1 MRTHRGRL
9 WIERPDM
16 QYRFPS
22 ITNRFASSTLLLAT
36 AGAAG
41 TVGTVGDPEGTRTI
55 SSIIALLVA
64 MGLALAMLAVW
75 LYRSTRPD
83 PELLAPFEVMGER
96 KWRRA
101 DPVWHRRR
109 LDELR
114 PDGAEPLEPSSAPP
128 DIDEAFDLGPT
139 APGFDD
145 LHDQAVDEHDDV
157 SVPSSAS
164 RTVRDQPVAQA
175 SGDDQGAAPTPQDLE
190 RPTLDA
196 FPDGDVDPDLIAA
209 AMAELDA
216 ELGRSTDVAN
226 D

>member
-36 AGAAG
+36 ASVAG
-41 TVGTVGDPEGTRTI
+41 TVGTVGDPEGTRAI

-75 LYRSTRPD
+75 LHRSTRPD
-83 PELLAPFEVMGER
+83 PELLAPLEMMGER
-96 KWRRA
+96 RWRRA
-101 DPVWHRRR
+101 DPVWQRRR

-114 PDGAEPLEPSSAPP
+114 PDGAVPLEPSSAPP
-128 DIDEAFDLGPT
+128 DIDEAFDRGPT

-145 LHDQAVDEHDDV
+145 LHGNMADEPDADRV
-157 SVPSSAS
+157 LPSAS
-164 RTVRDQPVAQA
+164 QN
-175 SGDDQGAAPTPQDLE
+175 SGEQSLQHAPTGADQVDAATPHDIE
-190 RPTLDA
+190 RPTFDDL
-196 FPDGDVDPDLIAA
+196 PGDVDPDALAA

-216 ELGRSTDVAN
+216 ELGRNSDVTS